1 MSPLAE
7 IDKARVFISSLNRY
21 KLGKR
26 TLSKIR
32 EDLVAEIQARFPFL
46 CVEINEQWLAAGAGE
61 PRATTEHRA
70 RTCHLFVGILV
81 DSYGYQDP
89 TGLSATQI
97 EFEAAREDS
106 REKMLVFV
114 QDRLRDPKVL
124 EAQPE
129 SYKDLLEEL
138 QGYQRGKILQP
149 FSTEEDLKQGVLA
162 AIEKYCAD
170 TLRAIRRFPPYASSK
185 TQEET
190 EWELMTFAE
199 RFERM
204 RAVLREEAGDV
215 EPVGTSVHRLSLVSP
230 GVTADRF
237 LLEVDTPDGRRQIPV
252 LASFCP
258 DRFSYTDAARYVG
271 YPFRTDMEKWAD
283 EIGPFH
289 LVCLYRTI
297 TDTQIR
303 RHLGNPDIHVSREKW
318 GFYVLDPE
326 RFIQAVYL
334 QSCQSPQVLLNRVR
348 QFLAWLHEYGQIPAL
363 VRNAERRGRI
373 LRARV

>member
-21 KLGKR
+21 KLGER
-26 TLSKIR
+26 TLSQIR
-32 EDLVAEIQARFPFL
+32 EDLAAKIHKRFPFL
-46 CVEINEQWLAAGAGE
+46 SVEINEKWQAAGAGE
-61 PRATTEHRA
+61 PRATTEHRS
-70 RTCHLFVGILV
+70 RTCHLFIGILV
-81 DSYGYQDP
+81 DSYGYQDT

-97 EFEAAREDS
+97 EFEAAMPE

-114 QDRLRDPKVL
+114 QDRLRDPAVL

-129 SYKDLLEEL
+129 SYQGLLAEL
-138 QGYQRGKILQP
+138 QNYQRGKIVQS
-149 FSTEEDLKQGVLA
+149 FSTEKDLLQCVLGA
-162 AIEKYCAD
+162 VEKYCAD
-170 TLRAIRRFPPYASSK
+170 TLRAIRLFPAYASSK

-190 EWELMTFAE
+190 EWELMTFAG

-204 RAVLREEAGDV
+204 RTVLQDKAEDIEL
-215 EPVGTSVHRLSLVSP
+215 VGTSIRGLRFVSA

-237 LLEVDTPDGRRQIPV
+237 ELEIDAAAGARKIPV

-258 DRFSYTDAARYVG
+258 DRYSYADAARYVG

-283 EIGPFH
+283 DMGPLH
-289 LVCLYRTI
+289 LVSIYRTI

-318 GFYVLDPE
+318 GFYALDPE

-334 QSCQSPQVLLNRVR
+334 QNCHSPQSLLNRIR
-348 QFLAWLHEYGQIPAL
+348 QFLAWLHEYGQAADL
-363 VRNAERRGRI
+363 ARNAERRGKV

>member
-21 KLGKR
+21 KLGRR
-26 TLSKIR
+26 TLSQIR
-32 EDLVAEIQARFPFL
+32 ADLAAEIHARFPFL
-46 CVEINEQWLAAGAGE
+46 AVEINEKWLAAGAGE
-61 PRATTEHRA
+61 PRATTEQRA
-70 RTCHLFVGILV
+70 RACHLFLGILV
-81 DSYGYQDP
+81 DSYGYKDT

-97 EFEAAREDS
+97 EFEAAMSD

-114 QDRLRDPKVL
+114 QDRLRDPAVVA
-124 EAQPE
+124 AQPE
-129 SYKDLLEEL
+129 AYQGLLAEL
-138 QGYQRGKILQP
+138 QNYQRGKIVQS
-149 FSTEEDLKQGVLA
+149 FAAEEDLREQVLGA
-162 AIEKYCAD
+162 VEKYCAD
-170 TLRAIRRFPPYASSK
+170 TLRAIRRFPPYASGK

-190 EWELMTFAE
+190 EWELMTFAG

-204 RAVLREEAGDV
+204 RKVLQDKAEGV
-215 EPVGTSVHRLSLVSP
+215 EPSGTSIRGLRFVSA

-237 LLEVDTPDGRRQIPV
+237 ALEIDAAGGTRLVPV

-271 YPFRTDMEKWAD
+271 YPFRTDMEKWAED
-283 EIGPFH
+283 MGPLH
-289 LVCLYRTI
+289 LVCIYRTI

-318 GFYVLDPE
+318 GFYALDPE

-334 QSCQSPQVLLNRVR
+334 QNCHSPQALLNRVR
-348 QFLAWLHEYGQIPAL
+348 QFLAWLHEYGQAADL
-363 VRNAERRGRI
+363 VRHAERRGKV

>member
-26 TLSKIR
+26 ALSKIR
-32 EDLVAEIQARFPFL
+32 EDLVAEIHARFPFL
-46 CVEINEQWLAAGAGE
+46 SVEINEQWQAAGAGE
-61 PRATTEHRA
+61 PRATTERRA
-70 RTCHLFVGILV
+70 RTCHLFIGILV
-81 DSYGYQDP
+81 DSYGYQDV

-97 EFEAAREDS
+97 EFEAAMADS

-114 QDRLRDPKVL
+114 QDKLRDPTVF

-129 SYKDLLEEL
+129 SYQGLLEEL
-138 QGYQRGKILQP
+138 QNYQRGKIVQS
-149 FSTEEDLKQGVLA
+149 FSAEEDLKACVLGA
-162 AIEKYCAD
+162 VEKYCAD
-170 TLRAIRRFPPYASSK
+170 TLRAIRLFPPYASSK

-190 EWELMTFAE
+190 EWELMTFAG

-204 RAVLREEAGDV
+204 RKVLQDKAEDV
-215 EPVGTSVHRLSLVSP
+215 ELVGTSIRGLRFVSA

-237 LLEVDTPDGRRQIPV
+237 ELEIDSAAGARRIPV
-252 LASFCP
+252 LASICP

-271 YPFRTDMEKWAD
+271 YPFRTDMEKWGD
-283 EIGPFH
+283 DMGPFH
-289 LVCLYRTI
+289 LVCIYRTI

-318 GFYVLDPE
+318 GFYALDPE

-334 QSCQSPQVLLNRVR
+334 QNCHSPQSLLNRIR
-348 QFLAWLHEYGQIPAL
+348 QFLAWLHEYGQAADL
-363 VRNAERRGRI
+363 VRNAERRGRV

>member
-7 IDKARVFISSLNRY
+7 IEKARVFISSLNRY

-32 EDLVAEIQARFPFL
+32 EDLAAEIQARFPFL
-46 CVEINEQWLAAGAGE
+46 CVEINEQWQAAGAGE
-61 PRATTEHRA
+61 PREATER
-70 RTCHLFVGILV
+70 RVRDCHLFVGILV
-81 DSYGYQDP
+81 DSPGYQDT

-97 EFEAAREDS
+97 EFEAALKD

-114 QDRLRDPKVL
+114 QDKLRDPDELAK
-124 EAQPE
+124 QPKP
-129 SYKDLLEEL
+129 YQDLLEGL
-138 QGYQRGKILQP
+138 QNYQRGKIVRF
-149 FSTEEDLKQGVLA
+149 FSSEADLKECVLGA
-162 AIEKYCAD
+162 VEKYCAD
-170 TLRAIRRFPPYASSK
+170 TLRAIRYFPPYASSK

-204 RAVLREEAGDV
+204 RQVLQDKAGDIAL
-215 EPVGTSVHRLSLVSP
+215 VGTAIRGLRFVSA

-237 LLEVDTPDGRRQIPV
+237 ELEIDTAAGARKIPV
-252 LASFCP
+252 LASICP

-271 YPFRTDMEKWAD
+271 YPFRTGMEKWAD
-283 EIGPFH
+283 DIGPLH
-289 LVCLYRTI
+289 LVCIYRTI

-318 GFYVLDPE
+318 GFYALDPE
-326 RFIQAVYL
+326 RFIQAAYL
-334 QSCQSPQVLLNRVR
+334 QSCQSPQSLLNRIR
-348 QFLAWLHEYGQIPAL
+348 QFLSWLHEYGQAPDL
-363 VRNAERRGRI
+363 VRNAERRGRV